1 MSNREL
7 MNLAE
12 QALFALGALIRDIA
26 MGEPKSAVIA
36 KGQKLM
42 EKFELIRHDGETR
55 EQVQRRQDRGRRTYK
70 PRKLK
75 LRKATS

>member
-12 QALFALGALIRDIA
+12 QALFALGGVIRDLLI
-26 MGEPKSAVIA
+26 GTPTEEVIA
-36 KGQKLM
+36 KAQARM
-42 EKFELIRHDGETR
+42 ETFERVRHGGKTR
-55 EQVQRRQDRGRRTYK
+55 EQVQRKHDRTRRTYK
-70 PRKLK
+70 PKLK